1 MHFLKIQRKWFAYY
15 KQNYPLFDNH
25 LKNFYRLSISY
36 TFFVFILFSFFPIS
50 LFFKTTHT
58 IF

>member
-25 LKNFYRLSISY
+25 LKNFYRLIISY
-36 TFFVFILFSFFPIS
+36 TLSRILSFHS
-50 LFFKTTHT
+50 LLFLPYWS